1 MASGIATPLVSV
13 TEHRRGRAMV
23 ALAAVAW
30 STAGILQRELSVGV
44 GTQLAGRALFAV
56 LGLLTY
62 VAVAE
67 QGAVLRAFRAV
78 GRGGLAIAAL
88 MAVSSGSF
96 IVALNHSSVANV
108 LFMQALAP
116 ILAAVLGTVLG
127 EPVSRRTWLAMVV
140 ALAGV
145 GLMVGGPGHP
155 SLSGVALSL
164 LMTAAFAGT
173 LVITR
178 HRRDVSMAPA
188 TCLSQVLV
196 LVGAAP
202 FARPGDVGSHDI
214 GLLAALGIG
223 QIGLGLVFLT
233 IGGRLIPAAE
243 VALIT
248 LLEVVL
254 GPLWVWIF
262 LSEQPSAATLA
273 GGTIVL
279 AAVAIQVRSEPA
291 ASQTHE
297 LAERSTL
304 PPPP

>member
-1 MASGIATPLVSV
+1 MTSV
-13 TEHRRGRAMV
+13 TAPPLSSTAQHGRGRAMV

-30 STAGILQRELSVGV
+30 STAGILQRELSVDI

-56 LGLLTY
+56 FGLLAY

-67 QGAVLRAFRAV
+67 RGAVLRAFRAV
-78 GRGGLAIAAL
+78 GRGGLAVAAL

-96 IVALNHSSVANV
+96 IIALNHSSVANV

-116 ILAAVLGTVLG
+116 ILAAVLGMVLG
-127 EPVSRRTWLAMVV
+127 EAVSRRTWLAMFV

-155 SLSGVALSL
+155 SVAGVALSL
-164 LMTAAFAGT
+164 LMTVSFAAT

-188 TCLSQVLV
+188 TCLSQVIV

-202 FARPGDVGSHDI
+202 FARPGDVGSHDL
-214 GLLAALGIG
+214 GLLVALGIG
-223 QIGLGLVFLT
+223 QIGLGLVLLT

-262 LSEQPSAATLA
+262 LSEQPGTATLA
-273 GGTIVL
+273 GGAIVL
-279 AAVAIQVRSEPA
+279 VAVGIQTRSPPNR
-291 ASQTHE
+291 SQPD
-297 LAERSTL
+297 TL

>member
-1 MASGIATPLVSV
+1 MASVTSPLPS
-13 TEHRRGRAMV
+13 TAQQARGRAMV

-30 STAGILQRELSVGV
+30 STAGILQRELSVGI
-44 GTQLAGRALFAV
+44 GTQLAGRAVFAV
-56 LGLLTY
+56 LGLLAY
-62 VAVAE
+62 VVVAE
-67 QGAVLRAFRAV
+67 RGAVLKAFRAV
-78 GRGGLAIAAL
+78 GRGGLAVAAL

-96 IVALNHSSVANV
+96 IVSLNHSSVANV

-127 EPVSRRTWLAMVV
+127 EAVSRRTWLAMCV

-145 GLMVGGPGHP
+145 GLMVGGPGRP
-155 SLSGVALSL
+155 GVAGVALSL
-164 LMTAAFAGT
+164 IMTASFAAT

-188 TCLSQVLV
+188 TCLSQLLV

-202 FARPGDVGSHDI
+202 FARPGEVGSHDLR
-214 GLLAALGIG
+214 LLIALGVG
-223 QIGLGLVFLT
+223 QIGLGLVLLT

-262 LSEQPSAATLA
+262 LSEQPGTATLA
-273 GGTIVL
+273 GGAIVL
-279 AAVAIQVRSEPA
+279 AAVGIQTRSAPGPA
-291 ASQTHE
+291 EADE
-297 LAERSTL
+297 FADGATL